1 MKMKV
6 LYYSVF
12 YLILTAFFIYIFV
25 KEKEL
30 GKKIAIYRDKF
41 SEKLIS
47 IFKVEKDGIKEKIKK
62 VVNFTET
69 IITAIILVFLIQRFY
84 IGNFKIPT
92 GSMIP
97 TIEVGDR
104 IFGNMV
110 LYKFTSPKRN
120 DIVVFKEPIR
130 DKDLFTK
137 RVMALPGEEV
147 QIHNN
152 RLFINGKEIDLRKY
166 SNLSIEN
173 QTWVV
178 PKKGDE
184 LDIVPVGNYVEVYKK
199 YDIDVDKVQK
209 ELKSNSL
216 AVKQLLPNLKFII
229 NGKETGMILD
239 YIHDKK
245 ILKKLM
251 NGETVKTKIKED
263 YYMAL
268 GDNTN
273 NSLDSRMWGFVAEH
287 RIRGKCVL
295 RFWPLN
301 RIGLVK

>member
-1 MKMKV
+1 MKV
-6 LYYSVF
+6 LYYSIF
-12 YLILTAFFIYIFV
+12 YLILTAFFIHIFV

-30 GKKIAIYRDKF
+30 AKKIAVYRDKF
-41 SEKLIS
+41 SNKIIEK
-47 IFKVEKDGIKEKIKK
+47 FKVEKEKTKETIKK

-69 IITAIILVFLIQRFY
+69 VITAIVLVFLIQRFY

-130 DKDLFTK
+130 DKVLFTK
-137 RVMALPGEEV
+137 RIMALPGEEV
-147 QIHNN
+147 NFVNN
-152 RLFINGKEIDLRKY
+152 KLFINGKEIDLRDY
-166 SNLSIEN
+166 SNLGIEN
-173 QTWVV
+173 RTWVV
-178 PKKGDE
+178 PKAGDE
-184 LDIVPVGNYVEVYKK
+184 LEIIPAANYTDVYKE

-209 ELKSNSL
+209 ELKDNSL
-216 AVKQLLPNLKFII
+216 AVNELLPNLKFIL

-245 ILKKLM
+245 ILNKLM
-251 NGETVKTKIKED
+251 NGETVKTKIKQD
-263 YYMAL
+263 YFMAL

-273 NSLDSRMWGFVAEH
+273 NSLDSRMWGFVAEN
-287 RIRGKCVL
+287 RIRGKVML
-295 RFWPLN
+295 RFWPIS